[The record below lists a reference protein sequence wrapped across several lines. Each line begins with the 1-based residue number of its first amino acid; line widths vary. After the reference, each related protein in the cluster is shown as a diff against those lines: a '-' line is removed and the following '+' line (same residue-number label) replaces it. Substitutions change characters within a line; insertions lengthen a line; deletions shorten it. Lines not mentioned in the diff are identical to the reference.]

1 VGKPTEHEST
11 DKLFSEGYIRCYKP
25 TSSIGG
31 ILPPP

>member
-11 DKLFSEGYIRCYKP
+11 DKLFSEEYIRCYKP
-25 TSSIGG
+25 TSSISG